1 MSNKRGQAAMEF
13 LMTYGWAIVVVLA
26 AIGALAYFGVLSPG
40 NLLPDKTSFKA
51 PLIGTD
57 ASITAGAAGAGVIN
71 IPLTNNKGA
80 RIEINSVAAAG
91 DCGSATLA
99 EISVQGGAFATVANQ
114 SVSNGQVFNLRIT
127 CANAM
132 ISGDK
137 FASDV
142 SITYTD
148 PATYLQKAHPGTVQG
163 SVS

>member
-57 ASITAGAAGAGVIN
+57 ASITANAAGGVIN

-80 RIEINSVAAAG
+80 RVEINSVTASG
-91 DCGSATLA
+91 DCTANTT
-99 EISVQGGAFATVANQ
+99 EISVQGGVFAVVANQ

-127 CANAM
+127 CVEPLVA
-132 ISGDK
+132 GDK
-137 FASDV
+137 FASD
-142 SITYTD
+142 IAIQYTD
-148 PATYLQKAHPGTVQG
+148 PATYLQKTHPGTVQG